1 MPRSLVS
8 FDIDDKKWL
17 EKKSAEIGKP
27 MSYLIRTAVKKLRES
42 EEKSFDS
49 LLAQTSGIWNKGDGL
64 EYQQRVREEWD

>member
-8 FDIDDKKWL
+8 FDVDDKKWL
-17 EKKSAEIGKP
+17 EKKSAEIGKS
-27 MSYLIRTAVKKLRES
+27 MSYLIRTAVKKMRES

-49 LLAQTSGIWNKGDGL
+49 LLTQTSGIWKHGDGL